1 MVSRHHLDPVCR
13 HICRY
18 AHTPPTIGPVTKIA
32 PDWVVCSDP
41 TEIRR
46 IWSVRSG
53 WYRSPWYKNFRLDPN
68 RDNILTM
75 TENKDHHRLRAH
87 LLAGY
92 AGKGIHNQEQL
103 VDEQILRYIQLIERK
118 YISAPGD
125 PRPMDMSR
133 TTQYL
138 TQDLTSSVAFG
149 KAFGYLDAD
158 DDIFGVIEVSEA
170 LLAPLAITALFPIFL
185 AITKSPFM
193 KPFLPKPTDKHGVGR
208 MLGIIKSHVDTRYGA
223 SKTCNTD
230 VLQSFVE
237 SGLPRDEVEAESLI
251 QLVGGT
257 DSTATAIRNIIFFV
271 STNPTAYKRLQ
282 EEIDSAG
289 TSDRVIP
296 DRQAKS
302 LPYLQ
307 AVIREGLRMWP
318 PISGLMPRMSDQD
331 EVICGVRVPAKTNVA
346 WAVSGIMK
354 DKASFGPDAD
364 SFDPDRWINAEPAR
378 LKAMEAAQG
387 LVFMSGSRWECLGK
401 RLAYVEL
408 GKVIFEVYILDSF
421 LSLLDLTMLLTS
433 TQLFRRF
440 DFAMSDPARPFRWE
454 NYGLT
459 IQHEMNVKITKRNL
473 AAT

>member
-1 MVSRHHLDPVCR
+1 
-13 HICRY
+13 
-18 AHTPPTIGPVTKIA
+18 
-32 PDWVVCSDP
+32 
-41 TEIRR
+41 
-46 IWSVRSG
+46 
-53 WYRSPWYKNFRLDPN
+53 
-68 RDNILTM
+68 M

-92 AGKGIHNQEQL
+92 AGKGLQNQEQL
-103 VDEQILRYIQLIERK
+103 VDEQILRYIRLIEQK
-118 YISAPGD
+118 YISTPGD

-138 TQDLTSSVAFG
+138 TQDLVSSVGFG

-185 AITKSPFM
+185 AVIKSPFM
-193 KPFLPKPTDKHGVGR
+193 KPFLPKPTDKHGMGR

-223 SKTCNTD
+223 SKTSNND

-271 STNPTAYKRLQ
+271 STSPTAYKKLQ
-282 EEIDSAG
+282 EEIDGAASADEPVI
-289 TSDRVIP
+289 TDR
-296 DRQAKS
+296 RAKT

-331 EVICGVRVPAKTNVA
+331 EVVCGVRIPARTNVA
-346 WAVSGIMK
+346 WAVSGIMR
-354 DKASFGPDAD
+354 DKASFGPDAN
-364 SFDPDRWINAEPAR
+364 SFDPDRWINAEPER
-378 LKAMEAAQG
+378 LKVMEAAQG

-401 RLAYVEL
+401 RLAYIEL
-408 GKVIFEVYILDSF
+408 GKIIFEVSCHLES
-421 LSLLDLTMLLTS
+421 
-433 TQLFRRF
+433 
-440 DFAMSDPARPFRWE
+440 
-454 NYGLT
+454 
-459 IQHEMNVKITKRNL
+459 
-473 AAT
+473 